1 VATSRGD
8 ATDAR
13 VFMPAR
19 ALRTKFR
26 VDTSRSEL
34 IRNMKPGERLRTSGR
49 RMSLQRSGAGSVGQ
63 AGRGLVVATL
73 RSKPAAQYV
82 ARLVGGLVGGR
93 PRAWGQRLCA
103 EYTPAENTFMYRI
116 HGTLWR
122 IVRCAAHCYQV
133 TRRGDPLTVERRGNS
148 WARWACSNA
157 WMGMWQCLGSF
168 VIAWH
173 DGAI

>member
-1 VATSRGD
+1 MATSRGD

-116 HGTLWR
+116 HAWLRGYTVENSS
-122 IVRCAAHCYQV
+122 VRCALLS
-133 TRRGDPLTVERRGNS
+133 GDPTR
-148 WARWACSNA
+148 
-157 WMGMWQCLGSF
+157 GSF
-168 VIAWH
+168 DCGTSWQLM
-173 DGAI
+173 G